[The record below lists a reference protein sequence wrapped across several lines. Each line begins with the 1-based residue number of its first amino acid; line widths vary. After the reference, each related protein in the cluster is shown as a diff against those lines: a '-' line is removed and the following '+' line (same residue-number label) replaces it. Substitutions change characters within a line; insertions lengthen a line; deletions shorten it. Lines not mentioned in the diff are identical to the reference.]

1 MRESDC
7 YRCVW
12 RCTHHIRPL
21 SPSLP
26 SFPSLIVWQ
35 EEIERERVRE
45 QMAIERELQRRQLE
59 REMSRQHVILDEDE
73 ESLVE
78 RLKTL
83 R

>member
-1 MRESDC
+1 
-7 YRCVW
+7 
-12 RCTHHIRPL
+12 
-21 SPSLP
+21 
-26 SFPSLIVWQ
+26 
-35 EEIERERVRE
+35 
-45 QMAIERELQRRQLE
+45 MAIERELQRRQLE